1 MFSVRIY
8 EDRLERAK
16 KIAASKGLAGLIL
29 TRPSS
34 ITYIAG
40 FLHMPMPERPL
51 YAVIPADG
59 EPFLLAP
66 AIEYAHAKSKS
77 WFKDIRLWY
86 VDLPSSEQPFK
97 SLAKML
103 GDAKMA
109 GKTIGVEDSAAITA
123 IQREMPGTSLVNTR
137 DVVRD
142 LRMIKSK
149 EEIDL
154 MRNRGRYADFAMG
167 IVKESVREGVTE
179 LEIVGKAVYET
190 LSKIAKEVQET
201 DGPVPIDVRVVG
213 GPRSEFPHAFSTTR
227 KLKRGD
233 MIDAVAM
240 SSAFGYEC
248 GEIGR
253 TLFFGEPSEK
263 QRRIYE
269 IALKGMKVA
278 RDALKPGAIAGDV
291 HKARLEYLKGLGYAG
306 CIRAKTGALRG
317 LETRDDVY
325 LYESDKTIIR
335 PGMTFAILA
344 GLSIPGDN
352 GYRLGDL
359 FLVTEKGNEP
369 VTQFPSDIESVTIRA

>member
-1 MFSVRIY
+1 MFNVSIY
-8 EDRLERAK
+8 KERLERAK
-16 KIAASKGLAGLIL
+16 RVAASKGLAGLIL

-40 FLHMPMPERPL
+40 FLHMPMAERPL
-51 YAVIPADG
+51 YAVVPTDG

-103 GDAKMA
+103 GDAGIS
-109 GKTIGVEDSAAITA
+109 GKIGVEDSASIAA
-123 IQREMPGTSLVNTR
+123 IQKEMPGTALVNTR

-154 MRNRGRYADFAMG
+154 MRNRGKYADFAMG

-179 LEIVGKAVYET
+179 LEIVGKAVHET
-190 LSKIAKEVQET
+190 LSKIAKEVPET
-201 DGPVPIDVRVVG
+201 DGPVPIDVRIVAG
-213 GPRSEFPHAFSTTR
+213 SRSEFPHAFSCTR

-233 MIDAVAM
+233 IVDAVAM
-240 SSAFGYEC
+240 TSAYGYEC

-263 QRRIYE
+263 QRKIYE
-269 IALKGMKVA
+269 IALKGMEVA
-278 RDALKPGAIAGDV
+278 RGALKPGAITGDV
-291 HKARLEYLKGLGYAG
+291 HKARFEYLKGLGYEK

-325 LYESDKTIIR
+325 LYELDKTIIR
-335 PGMTFAILA
+335 PGMTFAINA

-352 GYRLGDL
+352 GYRIGDL
-359 FLVTEKGNEP
+359 FLVTEKGNEH
-369 VTQFPSDIESVTIRA
+369 VTQFPYDIESVTIRA